1 MTDQA
6 KPPALPLDEAAYQ
19 AGFVSGNLQRAE
31 PCPFPPSS
39 RAAWSWS
46 SGRIEGAAK
55 PHGTLPQLRPLKTA
69 QP

>member
-1 MTDQA
+1 MEV
-6 KPPALPLDEAAYQ
+6 PPALPLDEAAWK
-19 AGFVSGNLQRAE
+19 AGFMAGNLRHDE
-31 PCPFPPSS
+31 LCPYAPNS
-39 RAAWSWS
+39 RAAWSWA